1 MILFNV
7 LVVKLPLWQKKVYMC
22 TCTCEQYNSFNICG
36 VFKWYGLWHVALLDC
51 VTREDNSEATSC

>member
-7 LVVKLPLWQKKVYMC
+7 LVVKLQKKYIIMC

-36 VFKWYGLWHVALLDC
+36 VFKWYGLWHVALPDC

>member
-1 MILFNV
+1 M
-7 LVVKLPLWQKKVYMC
+7 VKLPFWTKKKVYMC